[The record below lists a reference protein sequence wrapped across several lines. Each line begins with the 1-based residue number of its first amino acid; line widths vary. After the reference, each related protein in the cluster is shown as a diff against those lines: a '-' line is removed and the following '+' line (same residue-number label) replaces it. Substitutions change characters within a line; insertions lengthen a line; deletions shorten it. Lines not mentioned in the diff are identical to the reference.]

1 MTVRMTITDLMSA
14 AGLVAAVVV
23 TSRAMRLRMEAKVV
37 VAALRASLQLAFL
50 GYVLLVPIFQN
61 QQPALTF
68 LYLGFVL
75 LIAAREGASR
85 VSYSYGGARLY
96 RHAFAAI
103 GGSAAA
109 VLSYTVLFVLHPKP
123 WWEPQYLI
131 PVAGM
136 VVGNA
141 ISAFS
146 LAADR
151 FMSAMKQR
159 SDEVSLRLALG
170 ATRFEAALPL
180 IREAVVAGLTPSLN
194 QMSVVGLVSIPGMM
208 TGQILGGQAPGDAAR
223 YQLMILFVL
232 MATVR

>member
-1 MTVRMTITDLMSA
+1 M
-14 AGLVAAVVV
+14 
-23 TSRAMRLRMEAKVV
+23 
-37 VAALRASLQLAFL
+37 VAALRASRNWRSWDT
-50 GYVLLVPIFQN
+50 YYWCPSSK
-61 QQPALTF
+61 TSSRRSF

-194 QMSVVGLVSIPGMM
+194 QMSVVGLVSIPNMM
-208 TGQILGGQAPGDAAR
+208 TGNSRRPGTR
-223 YQLMILFVL
+223 RRR
-232 MATVR
+232 ATSS